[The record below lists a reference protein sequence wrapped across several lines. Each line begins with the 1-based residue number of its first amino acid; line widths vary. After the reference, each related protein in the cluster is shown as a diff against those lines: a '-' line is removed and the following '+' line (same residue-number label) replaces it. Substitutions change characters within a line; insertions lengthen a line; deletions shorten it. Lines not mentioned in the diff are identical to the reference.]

1 VQKFSRDKP
10 LFAWLP
16 TSDCKSNPRGQNRYT
31 TRYKDRRMNEPE
43 VILDMLGGP
52 AHQPR
57 TLAVIG
63 LSDDPIKPSFYVSQ
77 YMQQHGFRLLPVNPA
92 LESVLGE
99 KSYASLSELPLK
111 PDVVNVFRLPKFIPA
126 IVDEMLALGLK
137 NLWVQQGIVH
147 AEAAAHADAA
157 GIHVVM
163 DRCIM
168 VEHRRLR

>member
-1 VQKFSRDKP
+1 
-10 LFAWLP
+10 
-16 TSDCKSNPRGQNRYT
+16 
-31 TRYKDRRMNEPE
+31 MNEPE

-52 AHQPR
+52 GREPR
-57 TLAVIG
+57 TIAVVG
-63 LSDDPIKPSFYVSQ
+63 LSDNPVKPSFYVSE
-77 YMQQHGFRLLPVNPA
+77 YMQQTGARILPVNPA
-92 LESVLGE
+92 LETVLGE
-99 KSYASLSELPLK
+99 KCYASLADLPVK

-147 AEAAAHADAA
+147 AEAAAQAEAG